1 MPINRHL
8 TRIGITLS
16 NVEPVPGWNAKITTT
31 HLTNPVKMTNDTVTD
46 AVASIVWTAN
56 PGNAVATGQFQQ
68 FRIPT
73 AGLPTNTTQL
83 MFTATQTYTDGAVV
97 NWNQPTPPGGPE
109 PDHPAPHLTLTT
121 ATTAGPASS
130 GGVSA
135 TTPPT
140 ASPMT
145 MTSTDNTARW
155 LGGIAVALAAAALAS
170 GLIRGRRPTGSSGP
184 DHSGGPARPA
194 HSPTPDP
201 GQAAKADIGMK
212 RLLIGA
218 ILACVAVLGLATPAF
233 AHDVLVSSNPTN
245 GARLTTGPTTV
256 ELSFNAPVQNGPNVI
271 TVIGPD
277 RNHWEKTT
285 NATVNGDTASTS
297 VAPLGPAGVYTIGYR
312 VISADGHPSQGQV
325 QFTLTTAGTGTPITT
340 TNTGPAAD
348 TGTGGSGGLPIWMW
362 TVALLVPIG
371 VGVFA
376 VLQMSRRTNNA
387 QG

>member
-1 MPINRHL
+1 LI
-8 TRIGITLS
+8 
-16 NVEPVPGWNAKITTT
+16 
-31 HLTNPVKMTNDTVTD
+31 
-46 AVASIVWTAN
+46 
-56 PGNAVATGQFQQ
+56 
-68 FRIPT
+68 
-73 AGLPTNTTQL
+73 
-83 MFTATQTYTDGAVV
+83 
-97 NWNQPTPPGGPE
+97 
-109 PDHPAPHLTLTT
+109 
-121 ATTAGPASS
+121 S
-130 GGVSA
+130 G
-135 TTPPT
+135 
-140 ASPMT
+140 
-145 MTSTDNTARW
+145 
-155 LGGIAVALAAAALAS
+155 
-170 GLIRGRRPTGSSGP
+170 
-184 DHSGGPARPA
+184 
-194 HSPTPDP
+194 
-201 GQAAKADIGMK
+201 
-212 RLLIGA
+212 
-218 ILACVAVLGLATPAF
+218 ILACLATLGLATPAF
-233 AHDVLVSSNPTN
+233 AHAVLVGSNPTN
-245 GARLTTGPTTV
+245 GAQLTTGPTTV
-256 ELSFNAPVQNGPNVI
+256 ELNFNAPVQNGPNVI